1 MKPKSMKEKLRGTMM
16 NILRIKM
23 IDAGNLLKELDDA
36 LDKVVAKKEPES
48 FLRPSTLKIEEYQK
62 SIRQIQAQ
70 FIDAPQFNET
80 SAYPQFL
87 SCGLLQVRGKN
98 GANMEFLLPKVYPFP
113 PKSLYIEHEKDGQFL
128 REMLMR
134 LLSSVP
140 LVQLEV
146 ILIDALSLGG
156 IFNLARRLLNKDNDF
171 IYQQRILTESKEIE
185 EALKHLYEY
194 LKVNLQEKLAGFR
207 DFVHYNENEKDPL
220 PLKALFLSGV
230 DALSQNALYY
240 LEKIMRFGSKNGVLS
255 FVNLESEKNNQSA
268 EDLKRY
274 AEFFKDRTSFEC
286 LKYLSVEVINDQG
299 IKSQHMK
306 DFADK
311 IKAYY
316 KQKKEVKREL
326 KDLQRDKE
334 FWTKSSQH
342 EVVVPVGWDIN
353 HKEVCFEIGE
363 VQNHTLICGRSGS
376 GKSNFLHVLIQN
388 LAFYYDPDEVQLF
401 LLDYKEGVEF
411 NAYTDP
417 NILEHA
423 RLVSVAS
430 SVGFG
435 VSFLSWL
442 CDEIKKRSELFK
454 QFNVKDLSDYRKH
467 EKMPRLI
474 VVIDEFQV
482 LFSDNSTKGKE
493 GVERSLNTLL
503 KKGRSYGVHLVLATQ
518 TMRGGEIDSSIKAQI
533 ANRIAL
539 PMDADDSTK
548 ILDDDVACELVR
560 PEGIFNNNGGHKKY
574 HTKMSIPKAP
584 DDFKSFLTKI
594 HAEFNQRNL
603 APIDRKIY
611 NGETPLKMPNTLKAN
626 EMRLYL
632 GKKVDY
638 EQKDLI
644 VEFENNELHLLV
656 VSQDLNA
663 RIALMKLLFQN
674 IKSANKE
681 LVFYNKE
688 KRLIRSFDVQ
698 KEYGITPIENALN
711 ALDAT
716 TNRPNSALVIDNLNE
731 AKELHDKVGAEKLR
745 SFLEKATDNEQY
757 CVIFAHDYKQIKTNY
772 HLDKLKELLNHHF
785 KQCLAFRC
793 NGENLNAL
801 QSGLPSPS
809 EHNALFIELS
819 KDSRT
824 EFRPFS
830 LQD

>member
-1 MKPKSMKEKLRGTMM
+1 MKPKSMKEKPRDAMM

-23 IDAGNLLKELDDA
+23 IDAGILLKELDDA

-48 FLRPSTLKIEEYQK
+48 FLKPIVSRIEDYQK

-70 FIDAPQFNET
+70 FTDAPKFNEEG
-80 SAYPQFL
+80 AYPQFL
-87 SCGLLQVRGKN
+87 SCGLLEIKGKN

-134 LLSSVP
+134 LLSRAP

-146 ILIDALSLGG
+146 VLVDALSLGG
-156 IFNLARRLLNKDNDF
+156 IFNLARRLLHKDNDF

-194 LKVNLQEKLAGFR
+194 LKANLQEKLAGFR
-207 DFVHYNENEKDPL
+207 DFAHYNENAKDRL

-255 FVNLESEKNNQSA
+255 FVNLESEKNNKSA
-268 EDLKRY
+268 EDLKNY
-274 AEFFKDRTSFEC
+274 AEFFRDNKSFER
-286 LKYLSVEVINDQG
+286 LKYLNVEVINDQG

-316 KQKKEVKREL
+316 EKKKVVKSEL
-326 KDLQRDKE
+326 KALQRDKE
-334 FWTKSSQH
+334 FWTKSSQY
-342 EVVVPVGWDIN
+342 EVSVPVGWDIN
-353 HKEVCFEIGE
+353 HKEVCFEIGNA
-363 VQNHTLICGRSGS
+363 QNHTLICDHSGS

-388 LAFYYDPDEVQLF
+388 LAFYYAPNEVQLF

-411 NAYTDP
+411 NAYVADP
-417 NILEHA
+417 TLEHA

-430 SVGFG
+430 SISYGIT
-435 VSFLSWL
+435 FLKWL
-442 CDEIKKRSELFK
+442 CDEMQKRAELFK
-454 QFNVKDLSDYRKH
+454 QFNVKDLNNYRKH

-482 LFSDNSTKGKE
+482 LFSDNKSTKAVE
-493 GVERSLNTLL
+493 GHLNTLL

-539 PMDADDSTK
+539 PMDADDSAK

-584 DDFKSFLTKI
+584 DDFTAFIKKI
-594 HAEFNQRNL
+594 HEEFNQRNL
-603 APIDRKIY
+603 TPIDRKIY
-611 NGETPLKMPNTLKAN
+611 NGETPLKMPNILKAN
-626 EMRLYL
+626 EMRLHL

-644 VEFENNELHLLV
+644 VEFENNESHLLV

-681 LVFYNKE
+681 LVFCNKE
-688 KRLIRSFDVQ
+688 KRLIRSFDAQ
-698 KEYGITPIENALN
+698 KEYGITPVENILSV
-711 ALDAT
+711 LDTAM
-716 TNRPNSALVIDNLNE
+716 NPNSALVIDNLNE

-745 SFLEKATDNEQY
+745 SFLEKAIDNEQY
-757 CVIFAHDYKQIKTNY
+757 CVIFAHDYRQIKTNY

-793 NGENLNAL
+793 NEENLNAL

-809 EHNALFIELS
+809 EFNTLLIELS
-819 KDSRT
+819 KDSVT

-830 LQD
+830 L

>member
-1 MKPKSMKEKLRGTMM
+1 
-16 NILRIKM
+16 M
-23 IDAGNLLKELDDA
+23 IEINTLLQKLDDA
-36 LDKVVAKKEPES
+36 LDKIVHKKEPES
-48 FLRPSTLKIEEYQK
+48 FLKPIVSPIEEYQK
-62 SIRQIQAQ
+62 SVRQIQVQ
-70 FIDAPQFNET
+70 FTDAPKFNEEG
-80 SAYPQFL
+80 AYPKFL
-87 SCGLLQVRGKN
+87 SCGLLHVRGKN
-98 GANMEFLLPKVYPFP
+98 GANVDFCLPKVYPFP

-146 ILIDALSLGG
+146 ILVDALSLGG

-194 LKVNLQEKLAGFR
+194 LKVNLQEKLASYK
-207 DFVHYNENEKDPL
+207 DFAHYNEEEKDRL

-230 DALSQNALYY
+230 DALSQNTLYY

-255 FVNLESEKNNQSA
+255 FVNLESEKNNKSA
-268 EDLKRY
+268 EDLKKH

-299 IKSQHMK
+299 IKSQHMQ

-316 KQKKEVKREL
+316 KKKKAVKREL
-326 KDLQRDKE
+326 KDLQKDKE
-334 FWTKSSQH
+334 FWTESSQY
-342 EVVVPVGWDIN
+342 EVSVPVGWDIN
-353 HKEVCFEIGE
+353 HKEVCFEIGNA
-363 VQNHTLICGRSGS
+363 QNHTLICGRSGS

-411 NAYTDP
+411 NAYVADTP
-417 NILEHA
+417 LEHA

-430 SVGFG
+430 SVSYGIT
-435 VSFLSWL
+435 FLKWL
-442 CDEIKKRSELFK
+442 CDEMQKRAELFK
-454 QFNVKDLSDYRKH
+454 RFNVKDLSDYRKH
-467 EKMPRLI
+467 EKMARLI
-474 VVIDEFQV
+474 VVVDEFQV
-482 LFSDNSTKGKE
+482 LFSGNSTKEKE
-493 GVERSLNTLL
+493 SVDQSLSTLL
-503 KKGRSYGVHLVLATQ
+503 KKGRSYGVHLILATQ
-518 TMRGGEIDSSIKAQI
+518 TMRGSGITSLMSQI

-560 PEGIFNNNGGHKKY
+560 PEGIFNNNGGHQKY

-584 DDFKSFLTKI
+584 DDFTAFIKKI

-603 APIDRKIY
+603 APIEHKIY
-611 NGETPLKMPNTLKAN
+611 NGETALEMPSILKAN
-626 EMRLYL
+626 EMRLHL
-632 GKKVDY
+632 GKGADY

-644 VEFENNELHLLV
+644 VGFESNESHLLV
-656 VSQDLNA
+656 VSQDLSA
-663 RIALMKLLFQN
+663 RIALMKLFAQN
-674 IKSANKE
+674 FKTANKE
-681 LVFYNKE
+681 LLFYNAE
-688 KRLIRSFDVQ
+688 KRLVRELD
-698 KEYGITPIENALN
+698 KLKKHHITPMQSPLGSV
-711 ALDAT
+711 LDTAMS
-716 TNRPNSALVIDNLNE
+716 PNSVLVIDNLNE
-731 AKELHDKVGAEKLR
+731 AKELHDKIGVEKLK

-757 CVIFAHDYKQIKTNY
+757 CIIFVHDYKQIKTNY
-772 HLDKLKELLNHHF
+772 HFDKLRELLSNHF

-801 QSGLPSPS
+801 QSGLSSPS
-809 EHNALFIELS
+809 KLNALLIELS
-819 KDSRT
+819 KDSVT

-830 LQD
+830 L

>member
-1 MKPKSMKEKLRGTMM
+1 
-16 NILRIKM
+16 M
-23 IDAGNLLKELDDA
+23 IDVNGLLKELDDA
-36 LDKVVAKKEPES
+36 LDKVIAKKEPES
-48 FLRPSTLKIEEYQK
+48 FLKPIISQIEEYQK
-62 SIRQIQAQ
+62 SVRQIQAQ
-70 FIDAPQFNET
+70 FTDAPKFNEEG
-80 SAYPQFL
+80 AYPKFL
-87 SCGLLQVRGKN
+87 SCGLLQVRVKN

-128 REMLMR
+128 REMFMR
-134 LLSSVP
+134 LLSSTP

-146 ILIDALSLGG
+146 ILVDALSLGG

-194 LKVNLQEKLAGFR
+194 LKVNLQEKLAGYK
-207 DFVHYNENEKDPL
+207 DFAHYNEEEKDRL

-230 DALSQNALYY
+230 DVLSQNMLYY

-268 EDLKRY
+268 EDLKKH
-274 AEFFKDRTSFEC
+274 AEFFRDITSFERF
-286 LKYLSVEVINDQG
+286 KYLNVEIINDQG
-299 IKSQHMK
+299 IKSQHMQ

-316 KQKKEVKREL
+316 EKKKAVKREL
-326 KDLQRDKE
+326 KDLQKDEK
-334 FWTKSSQH
+334 FWTESSQFK
-342 EVVVPVGWDIN
+342 VSVPVGWDIN
-353 HKEVCFEIGE
+353 HKEVCFEIGNA
-363 VQNHTLICGRSGS
+363 QNHTLICDHSGS

-388 LAFYYDPDEVQLF
+388 LAFYYNPDEVQLF

-411 NAYTDP
+411 NAYTNP
-417 NILEHA
+417 SPLEHA

-430 SVGFG
+430 SVSYGIT
-435 VSFLSWL
+435 FLKWL
-442 CDEIKKRSELFK
+442 CDEMQKRAELFK
-454 QFNVKDLSDYRKH
+454 QFKVKDLSDYRKH

-493 GVERSLNTLL
+493 SVERSLNTLL
-503 KKGRSYGVHLVLATQ
+503 KKGRSYGVHLILATQ
-518 TMRGGEIDSSIKAQI
+518 TMHGTDINPSFKAQI

-548 ILDDDVACELVR
+548 ILDNDVACEIQK
-560 PEGIFNNNGGHKKY
+560 PEAIFNNNGGHQKY
-574 HTKMSIPKAP
+574 HTKMSIPKAS
-584 DDFKSFLTKI
+584 DDFKPFIKKI
-594 HAEFNQRNL
+594 HGEFNQRNL

-611 NGETPLKMPNTLKAN
+611 NGETPLEMPNTLKAN
-626 EMRLYL
+626 EMRLHL
-632 GKKVDY
+632 GKEVDY

-644 VEFENNELHLLV
+644 VEFESNESHLLV

-681 LVFYNKE
+681 LVFCNKE

-698 KEYGITPIENALN
+698 KEYGITPVENILSV
-711 ALDAT
+711 LDTAM
-716 TNRPNSALVIDNLNE
+716 NPNSALVIDNLNE
-731 AKELHDKVGAEKLR
+731 AKELHDKVGAEKLK

-757 CVIFAHDYKQIKTNY
+757 CIIFAHDLKRIKTNY
-772 HLDKLKELLNHHF
+772 DSKLKELLNNHF
-785 KQCLAFRC
+785 KQCLAFVC
-793 NGENLNAL
+793 NEENLNAIK
-801 QSGLPSPS
+801 SGLPSLTNKL
-809 EHNALFIELS
+809 NALFVELS
-819 KDSRT
+819 KDSHAK
-824 EFRPFS
+824 FRPFS
-830 LQD
+830 L

>member
-1 MKPKSMKEKLRGTMM
+1 
-16 NILRIKM
+16 M

-48 FLRPSTLKIEEYQK
+48 FLKPIVSPIEDYQK

-70 FIDAPQFNET
+70 FTDAPQFNET
-80 SAYPQFL
+80 TTYPQFL
-87 SCGLLQVRGKN
+87 SCGLLEIKGKN

-134 LLSSVP
+134 LLSSAP

-156 IFNLARRLLNKDNDF
+156 IFNLARRLLDKDNDF

-207 DFVHYNENEKDPL
+207 DFAHYNEKEKDRL

-230 DALSQNALYY
+230 DALSKDALYY

-255 FVNLESEKNNQSA
+255 FVNLESEKNNKSA
-268 EDLKRY
+268 EDLKKH
-274 AEFFKDRTSFEC
+274 AEFFRDTTSFER
-286 LKYLSVEVINDQG
+286 LKYLNVEVINDQG

-316 KQKKEVKREL
+316 EKKKAVKREL
-326 KDLQRDKE
+326 KDLQKDEK

-342 EVVVPVGWDIN
+342 EVSVPVGWDIN
-353 HKEVCFEIGE
+353 HKEVCFEIGNA
-363 VQNHTLICGRSGS
+363 QNHTLICDHSGS

-411 NAYTDP
+411 NAYTNP
-417 NILEHA
+417 ILEHA

-435 VSFLSWL
+435 MSFLSWL
-442 CDEIKKRSELFK
+442 CKEMQERANLFK

-482 LFSDNSTKGKE
+482 LFSDNSTQVKGS
-493 GVERSLNTLL
+493 VERSLNTLL

-518 TMRGGEIDSSIKAQI
+518 TMRNIGISDSIKAQI

-548 ILDDDVACELVR
+548 ILDDDAACELVR
-560 PEGIFNNNGGHKKY
+560 PEGIFNNNGGHQKY
-574 HTKMSIPKAP
+574 HTKMSTPKAP

-611 NGETPLKMPNTLKAN
+611 DGETPLKMPNILKAN
-626 EMRLYL
+626 EMRLHL
-632 GKKVDY
+632 GKEADY

-644 VEFENNELHLLV
+644 VEFESNESHLLV
-656 VSQDLNA
+656 VSQDLST
-663 RIALMKLLFQN
+663 RIALMKLFAQN
-674 IKSANKE
+674 FKTANKE
-681 LVFYNKE
+681 LFFYNAE
-688 KRLIRSFDVQ
+688 KRLVRELDEL
-698 KEYGITPIENALN
+698 KKTPHRAH
-711 ALDAT
+711 A
-716 TNRPNSALVIDNLNE
+716 RPSRE
-731 AKELHDKVGAEKLR
+731 R
-745 SFLEKATDNEQY
+745 
-757 CVIFAHDYKQIKTNY
+757 
-772 HLDKLKELLNHHF
+772 
-785 KQCLAFRC
+785 FRHRY
-793 NGENLNAL
+793 E
-801 QSGLPSPS
+801 S
-809 EHNALFIELS
+809 
-819 KDSRT
+819 
-824 EFRPFS
+824 
-830 LQD
+830 

>member
-1 MKPKSMKEKLRGTMM
+1 MKEKPRGAMM

-23 IDAGNLLKELDDA
+23 IDVNGLLKELDDA

-48 FLRPSTLKIEEYQK
+48 FLKPIISPIENYQK
-62 SIRQIQAQ
+62 SVRQIQAQ
-70 FIDAPQFNET
+70 FTDAPKFNEEG
-80 SAYPQFL
+80 AYPQFL
-87 SCGLLQVRGKN
+87 SCGLLEIKGKN
-98 GANMEFLLPKVYPFP
+98 GANVDFCLPKVYPFP

-128 REMLMR
+128 REMIMR
-134 LLSSVP
+134 LLSSTP

-146 ILIDALSLGG
+146 ILVDALSLGG

-194 LKVNLQEKLAGFR
+194 LKVNLQEKLAGYK
-207 DFVHYNENEKDPL
+207 DFAHYNEKEKDRL
-220 PLKALFLSGV
+220 PLKVLFLSGI

-274 AEFFKDRTSFEC
+274 AECFKDRTSFER
-286 LKYLSVEVINDQG
+286 LKYLSVEVINDHG
-299 IKSQHMK
+299 IQSKHMQ

-326 KDLQRDKE
+326 KDLQKDKE

-342 EVVVPVGWDIN
+342 EVSVPVGWDIN
-353 HKEVCFEIGE
+353 HKEVCFEIGGA
-363 VQNHTLICGRSGS
+363 QNHTLICDHSGS

-388 LAFYYDPDEVQLF
+388 LAFYYAPNEVQLF

-411 NAYTDP
+411 NAYTEP

-430 SVGFG
+430 SVGYG
-435 VSFLSWL
+435 MSFLSWL
-442 CDEIKKRSELFK
+442 CKEMQKRAELFK

-482 LFSDNSTKGKE
+482 LFSDKSTQVKGS
-493 GVERSLNTLL
+493 VDQSLNTLL
-503 KKGRSYGVHLVLATQ
+503 KKGRSYGVHLILATQ
-518 TMRGGEIDSSIKAQI
+518 TMRNIGISDSIKAQI

-539 PMDADDSTK
+539 PMDADDSAK

-560 PEGIFNNNGGHKKY
+560 PEGIFNNNGGNRKY

-584 DDFKSFLTKI
+584 DDFKPFIKKI
-594 HAEFNQRNL
+594 HRDFNQRNL
-603 APIDRKIY
+603 TPIEHKIY

-626 EMRLYL
+626 EMRLHL

-644 VEFENNELHLLV
+644 VEFENNESHLLV
-656 VSQDLNA
+656 VSQDLSA
-663 RIALMKLLFQN
+663 RIALMKLFAQN
-674 IKSANKE
+674 FKTANKE
-681 LVFYNKE
+681 LLFYNAE
-688 KRLIRSFDVQ
+688 KRLVRELDGL
-698 KEYGITPIENALN
+698 KKHHITPMQGPLGSV
-711 ALDAT
+711 LDTAM
-716 TNRPNSALVIDNLNE
+716 NPNSVLIIDNLNE
-731 AKELHDKVGAEKLR
+731 AKELHDKIGVEKLK

-757 CVIFAHDYKQIKTNY
+757 CIIFAHDYKQIKNNY
-772 HLDKLKELLNHHF
+772 HLDKLRELLNNHF

-801 QSGLPSPS
+801 KSDLPPPS
-809 EHNALFIELS
+809 KPNALFIELS
-819 KDSRT
+819 KDSHT

>member
-1 MKPKSMKEKLRGTMM
+1 MM

-23 IDAGNLLKELDDA
+23 IDSGNLLKELDDA
-36 LDKVVAKKEPES
+36 LDKVITQKEPES

-62 SIRQIQAQ
+62 SIRKIQAQ
-70 FIDAPQFNET
+70 FTDAPQFNET
-80 SAYPQFL
+80 TTYPKFL
-87 SCGLLQVRGKN
+87 SCGLLYVRGKN

-128 REMLMR
+128 REMLMH

-156 IFNLARRLLNKDNDF
+156 IFNLARRLLDKDNDF

-194 LKVNLQEKLAGFR
+194 LKVNLQEKLAGYR
-207 DFVHYNENEKDPL
+207 DFAHYNEDATDPL

-268 EDLKRY
+268 EDLKKH
-274 AEFFKDRTSFEC
+274 AEFFKDRTSFER
-286 LKYLSVEVINDQG
+286 LKYLNVEVINDHG
-299 IKSQHMK
+299 IQSQHMQ

-316 KQKKEVKREL
+316 EKKKAVKREL
-326 KDLQRDKE
+326 KDLQKDQK
-334 FWTKSSQH
+334 FWTESSQFK
-342 EVVVPVGWDIN
+342 VSVPVGWDIN

-363 VQNHTLICGRSGS
+363 AQNHTLICDHSGS

-388 LAFYYDPDEVQLF
+388 LAFYCAPNEVQLF

-411 NAYTDP
+411 NAYVADTP
-417 NILEHA
+417 LEHA

-430 SVGFG
+430 SISYGIT
-435 VSFLSWL
+435 FLKWL
-442 CDEIKKRSELFK
+442 CDEMQKRAELFK

-467 EKMPRLI
+467 EKMARLI
-474 VVIDEFQV
+474 VVVDEFQV
-482 LFSDNSTKGKE
+482 LFSDNKSTKAVE
-493 GVERSLNTLL
+493 GHLNTLL

-518 TMRGGEIDSSIKAQI
+518 TMRGTDINPSFKAQI

-539 PMDADDSTK
+539 SMDAEDSTK
-548 ILDDDVACELVR
+548 ILDDDAACEIQK
-560 PEGIFNNNGGHKKY
+560 PEAIFNNNGGHQKY

-611 NGETPLKMPNTLKAN
+611 NGETPLKMPHTLKAN
-626 EMRLYL
+626 EMRLHL

-644 VEFENNELHLLV
+644 VEFESNESHLLV

-681 LVFYNKE
+681 LVFCNKE
-688 KRLIRSFDVQ
+688 KRLIRSFDAQ
-698 KEYGITPIENALN
+698 KEYGITPVENILSV
-711 ALDAT
+711 LDTAMNPSST
-716 TNRPNSALVIDNLNE
+716 LVIDNLNE
-731 AKELHDKVGAEKLR
+731 AKELHDKVGAEKLK
-745 SFLEKATDNEQY
+745 SFLEKAIDNEQY
-757 CVIFAHDYKQIKTNY
+757 CIIFAHDYRQIKSNY
-772 HLDKLKELLNHHF
+772 HFDKLKDLLNNHF

-793 NGENLNAL
+793 NEENLNAL

-819 KDSRT
+819 KDSHT
-824 EFRPFS
+824 EFRSFS
-830 LQD
+830 LQG

>member
-1 MKPKSMKEKLRGTMM
+1 MM

-36 LDKVVAKKEPES
+36 LDRVIAKKEPES
-48 FLRPSTLKIEEYQK
+48 FLKPIVSQIEDYQK
-62 SIRQIQAQ
+62 SIRQVQAQ
-70 FIDAPQFNET
+70 FTDAPQFNEEG
-80 SAYPQFL
+80 AYPKFL
-87 SCGLLQVRGKN
+87 SCGLLHVRGKN

-134 LLSSVP
+134 LLSSTP

-146 ILIDALSLGG
+146 ILVDALSLEG
-156 IFNLARRLLNKDNDF
+156 IFNLARRLLDKDNDF

-194 LKVNLQEKLAGFR
+194 LKVNLQEKLAGYK
-207 DFVHYNENEKDPL
+207 DFAHYNEYATDPL

-255 FVNLESEKNNQSA
+255 FVNLESEKNNKSA
-268 EDLKRY
+268 EDLKKH
-274 AEFFKDRTSFEC
+274 AEFFKDTTSFER
-286 LKYLSVEVINDQG
+286 LKYLNVEVINDQG

-316 KQKKEVKREL
+316 EKKKVVKREL
-326 KDLQRDKE
+326 KDLQKDEK
-334 FWTKSSQH
+334 FWTESSQY
-342 EVVVPVGWDIN
+342 EVSVPVGWDIN
-353 HKEVCFEIGE
+353 HTEVCFKIGKE
-363 VQNHTLICGRSGS
+363 QNHTLICDHSGS

-388 LAFYYDPDEVQLF
+388 LAFYYAPDEVQLF

-411 NAYTDP
+411 NAYTNP
-417 NILEHA
+417 SPLEHA

-430 SVGFG
+430 SVSYGIT
-435 VSFLSWL
+435 FLKWL
-442 CDEIKKRSELFK
+442 CDGIQKRADRFK

-474 VVIDEFQV
+474 VVVDEFQV

-493 GVERSLNTLL
+493 SVERSLNTLL

-539 PMDADDSTK
+539 PMDADDSAK

-560 PEGIFNNNGGHKKY
+560 PEGIFNNNGGNRKY

-611 NGETPLKMPNTLKAN
+611 NGETPLKIPNTLKAD
-626 EMRLYL
+626 EMRLHL

-644 VEFENNELHLLV
+644 VEFESNESHLLV

-681 LVFYNKE
+681 LVFCNKE
-688 KRLIRSFDVQ
+688 KRLIRFFDAQ
-698 KEYGITPIENALN
+698 KEYGITPVENILSV
-711 ALDAT
+711 LDTAM
-716 TNRPNSALVIDNLNE
+716 NPNSALVIDNLNE
-731 AKELHDKVGAEKLR
+731 AKELHDKVGAEKLK
-745 SFLEKATDNEQY
+745 SFLEKAIDNEQY
-757 CVIFAHDYKQIKTNY
+757 CVIFAHDFRQIKSNY
-772 HLDKLKELLNHHF
+772 HFDKLKELLNNHF

-793 NGENLNAL
+793 NEENLNAIK
-801 QSGLPSPS
+801 SDLPSLKN
-809 EHNALFIELS
+809 ELNVLFVELS
-819 KDSRT
+819 KDSVT

-830 LQD
+830 L

>member
-1 MKPKSMKEKLRGTMM
+1 
-16 NILRIKM
+16 M
-23 IDAGNLLKELDDA
+23 IDASNLLKELDDA

-48 FLRPSTLKIEEYQK
+48 FLRPSTLKIDEYQK

-80 SAYPQFL
+80 TTYPKFL
-87 SCGLLQVRGKN
+87 SCGLLQVKGKN

-134 LLSSVP
+134 LLSSAP

-207 DFVHYNENEKDPL
+207 DFAHYNETATDPL

-230 DALSQNALYY
+230 DALSKDALYY

-255 FVNLESEKNNQSA
+255 FVNLESKKNNKSA

-274 AEFFKDRTSFEC
+274 AEFFKDRTSFER
-286 LKYLSVEVINDQG
+286 LKYLNVEVINDQG

-326 KDLQRDKE
+326 KDLQKDEK
-334 FWTKSSQH
+334 FWTESSQY
-342 EVVVPVGWDIN
+342 EVSVPVGWDIN
-353 HKEVCFEIGE
+353 HKEVCFEIGKE
-363 VQNHTLICGRSGS
+363 QNHTLICDHSGS

-388 LAFYYDPDEVQLF
+388 LAFYYAPDEVQLF

-417 NILEHA
+417 ILEHA

-430 SVGFG
+430 SVPYGIT
-435 VSFLSWL
+435 FLKWL
-442 CDEIKKRSELFK
+442 CGEMEKRADRFK
-454 QFNVKDLSDYRKH
+454 QFKVKDLSNYRKH

-474 VVIDEFQV
+474 VVVDEFQV
-482 LFSDNSTKGKE
+482 LFNDNKSTKAVE
-493 GVERSLNTLL
+493 GHLNTLL

-518 TMRGGEIDSSIKAQI
+518 TMRGSDIDSSFKAQI

-539 PMDADDSTK
+539 PMDAEDSSK
-548 ILDDDVACELVR
+548 ILDDDAACEIQK
-560 PEGIFNNNGGHKKY
+560 PEGIFNNNGGNRKY

-594 HAEFNQRNL
+594 HSEFNQRNL
-603 APIDRKIY
+603 TPIDRKIY
-611 NGETPLKMPNTLKAN
+611 NGETALKMPNILKAN
-626 EMRLYL
+626 EMRLHL

-644 VEFENNELHLLV
+644 VEFESNESHLLV

-663 RIALMKLLFQN
+663 RIALMKLLLQN

-681 LVFYNKE
+681 LVFCNKE
-688 KRLIRSFDVQ
+688 KRLIRFFDAQ
-698 KEYGITPIENALN
+698 KEYGITPVENILSV
-711 ALDAT
+711 LDTAM
-716 TNRPNSALVIDNLNE
+716 NPNSVLVIDNLNE
-731 AKELHDKVGAEKLR
+731 AKELHDKVGVEKLK
-745 SFLEKATDNEQY
+745 SFLEKAIDNEQY
-757 CVIFAHDYKQIKTNY
+757 CVIFAHDYRQINNNY
-772 HLDKLKELLNHHF
+772 HLEELRKLLDNHF
-785 KQCLAFRC
+785 KQRLAFRC
-793 NGENLNAL
+793 NGENLNAIKSDL
-801 QSGLPSPS
+801 SSPS
-809 EHNALFIELS
+809 RLNALFVELS
-819 KDSRT
+819 KDSYT

>member
-1 MKPKSMKEKLRGTMM
+1 
-16 NILRIKM
+16 M
-23 IDAGNLLKELDDA
+23 IDVGNLLKELDDA
-36 LDKVVAKKEPES
+36 LDKVITQKEPES

-62 SIRQIQAQ
+62 SIRKIQAQ
-70 FIDAPQFNET
+70 FTDAPKFNET
-80 SAYPQFL
+80 TTYPKFL

-134 LLSSVP
+134 LLSSTP

-156 IFNLARRLLNKDNDF
+156 IFGLARKLLKKDDKDDKNNDF

-207 DFVHYNENEKDPL
+207 DFAHYNEYATDPL

-268 EDLKRY
+268 EDLKKH
-274 AEFFKDRTSFEC
+274 AEFFRDITSFER
-286 LKYLSVEVINDQG
+286 LKYLNVEVINDHG
-299 IKSQHMK
+299 IQSKHMQ

-316 KQKKEVKREL
+316 EKKKAVKREL
-326 KDLQRDKE
+326 KELQKDEK
-334 FWTKSSQH
+334 FWTESSQY
-342 EVVVPVGWDIN
+342 EVSVPVGWDIN
-353 HKEVCFEIGE
+353 HKEVCFEIGNA
-363 VQNHTLICGRSGS
+363 QNHTLICDHSGS

-388 LAFYYDPDEVQLF
+388 LAFYYNPDEVQLF

-417 NILEHA
+417 ILEHA

-430 SVGFG
+430 SVGYG
-435 VSFLSWL
+435 MSFLSWL

-454 QFNVKDLSDYRKH
+454 QFKVKDLSDYRKH

-493 GVERSLNTLL
+493 SVERSLNTLL
-503 KKGRSYGVHLVLATQ
+503 KKGRSYGVYLVLATQ
-518 TMRGGEIDSSIKAQI
+518 TMCGGEIDSSFKAQI

-539 PMDADDSTK
+539 PMDADDSAK
-548 ILDDDVACELVR
+548 ILDDDAACELVR
-560 PEGIFNNNGGHKKY
+560 PEGIFNNNGGHQKY

-611 NGETPLKMPNTLKAN
+611 NGEKPLEMPNTLKAN
-626 EMRLYL
+626 EMRLHL
-632 GKKVDY
+632 GKEVDY

-644 VEFENNELHLLV
+644 VEFESNESHLLV
-656 VSQDLNA
+656 VSQDLST
-663 RIALMKLLFQN
+663 RIALMKLFAQN
-674 IKSANKE
+674 FKTANKE
-681 LVFYNKE
+681 LLFYNAE
-688 KRLIRSFDVQ
+688 KRLVR
-698 KEYGITPIENALN
+698 E
-711 ALDAT
+711 LDELKKHHIVPMQGPLGSVLDTAM
-716 TNRPNSALVIDNLNE
+716 NPNSVLIIDNLNE
-731 AKELHDKVGAEKLR
+731 AKELHDKVGAEKLK

-757 CVIFAHDYKQIKTNY
+757 CVIFAHDYRQIKTNY

-793 NGENLNAL
+793 NEENLNAIKNN
-801 QSGLPSPS
+801 LPPPS
-809 EHNALFIELS
+809 ALNNLNALLIELS

-830 LQD
+830 LQG

>member
-1 MKPKSMKEKLRGTMM
+1 
-16 NILRIKM
+16 M

-36 LDKVVAKKEPES
+36 LDKVVAQKEPES

-62 SIRQIQAQ
+62 SVRQIQAQ
-70 FIDAPQFNET
+70 FINAPQFNGEG
-80 SAYPQFL
+80 AYPQFL
-87 SCGLLQVRGKN
+87 SCGLLEIKGKN
-98 GANMEFLLPKVYPFP
+98 GANMDFCLPKVYPFP
-113 PKSLYIEHEKDGQFL
+113 SKSLYIEHEKDGQFL

-146 ILIDALSLGG
+146 ILVDALSLGG
-156 IFNLARRLLNKDNDF
+156 IFNLARRLLDKNNDF
-171 IYQQRILTESKEIE
+171 IYQQRILTESKETE

-207 DFVHYNENEKDPL
+207 DFAHYNEKEKDRL

-268 EDLKRY
+268 EDPKKH
-274 AEFFKDRTSFEC
+274 AEFFRDTTSFEC
-286 LKYLSVEVINDQG
+286 LKYLSVEIINDQG
-299 IKSQHMK
+299 IKSQHMQ

-316 KQKKEVKREL
+316 KQKKEVKSEL
-326 KDLQRDKE
+326 KALQKDEK
-334 FWTKSSQH
+334 FWTKSSQY
-342 EVVVPVGWDIN
+342 EVSVPVGWDIN
-353 HKEVCFEIGE
+353 HKEVCFEIGNA
-363 VQNHTLICGRSGS
+363 QNHTLICDHSGS

-388 LAFYYDPDEVQLF
+388 LAFYYVPDEVQLF

-442 CDEIKKRSELFK
+442 CKEMQKRAELFK

-467 EKMPRLI
+467 EKMARLI
-474 VVIDEFQV
+474 VVVDEFQV
-482 LFSDNSTKGKE
+482 LFSGNSTKEKE
-493 GVERSLNTLL
+493 SVDQSLSTLL

-548 ILDDDVACELVR
+548 ILGDDAACELVR
-560 PEGIFNNNGGHKKY
+560 PEGIFNNNGGNRKY

-626 EMRLYL
+626 EMRLHL

-644 VEFENNELHLLV
+644 VEFESNESHLLV

-663 RIALMKLLFQN
+663 RIALMKLFAQN
-674 IKSANKE
+674 FKTANKE
-681 LVFYNKE
+681 LLFYNAE
-688 KRLIRSFDVQ
+688 KRLVRELDEL
-698 KEYGITPIENALN
+698 KKHHITPMQGPLGSV
-711 ALDAT
+711 LDTAM
-716 TNRPNSALVIDNLNE
+716 NHNSVLMVDNLNE
-731 AKELHDKVGAEKLR
+731 AKEWHDKVGAEKLR

-757 CVIFAHDYKQIKTNY
+757 CIIFAHDYKQIKNNY
-772 HLDKLKELLNHHF
+772 HLDKLRELLNNHF
-785 KQCLAFRC
+785 KQCLAFKC

-801 QSGLPSPS
+801 KSNLSSPS
-809 EHNALFIELS
+809 NFNALLIELS
-819 KDSRT
+819 KDSVT

-830 LQD
+830 L

>member
-1 MKPKSMKEKLRGTMM
+1 
-16 NILRIKM
+16 M

-48 FLRPSTLKIEEYQK
+48 FLKPIVSPIEDYQK

-70 FIDAPQFNET
+70 FTDAPKFNEEG
-80 SAYPQFL
+80 AYPKFL
-87 SCGLLQVRGKN
+87 SCGLLHVKGKN
-98 GANMEFLLPKVYPFP
+98 GTNMEFLLPKVYPFP

-134 LLSSVP
+134 LLSSAP

-156 IFNLARRLLNKDNDF
+156 IFNLARRLLDKDNDF

-207 DFVHYNENEKDPL
+207 DFAHYNENEKDPL

-230 DALSQNALYY
+230 DALSKDALYY

-286 LKYLSVEVINDQG
+286 LKYLSIEVINDQG

-306 DFADK
+306 DFADR

-316 KQKKEVKREL
+316 RQKKEVKREL

-334 FWTKSSQH
+334 FWTKSSQFK
-342 EVVVPVGWDIN
+342 VSVPVGWDIN
-353 HKEVCFEIGE
+353 HKEVCFEIGNE
-363 VQNHTLICGRSGS
+363 QNHTLICDHSGS

-417 NILEHA
+417 ILEHA

-435 VSFLSWL
+435 MSFLSWL
-442 CDEIKKRSELFK
+442 CKEIQKRADRFK
-454 QFNVKDLSDYRKH
+454 QFKVKDLSDYRKH

-482 LFSDNSTKGKE
+482 LFSDKSTQGKGS
-493 GVERSLNTLL
+493 VERSLNTLL
-503 KKGRSYGVHLVLATQ
+503 KKGRSYGVHLILATQ
-518 TMRGGEIDSSIKAQI
+518 TMHGGEIDSSIKAQI

-539 PMDADDSTK
+539 PMDADDSAK

-560 PEGIFNNNGGHKKY
+560 PEGIFNNNGGHQKY

-626 EMRLYL
+626 EMRLHL

-644 VEFENNELHLLV
+644 VEFENNESHLLV
-656 VSQDLNA
+656 VSQYLNA

-681 LVFYNKE
+681 LIFCNKE
-688 KRLIRSFDVQ
+688 KRLIRSFDAQ
-698 KEYGITPIENALN
+698 KEYGITPVENILSV
-711 ALDAT
+711 LDTAM
-716 TNRPNSALVIDNLNE
+716 NPNSALVIDNLNE
-731 AKELHDKVGAEKLR
+731 AKELHDKVGAEKLK
-745 SFLEKATDNEQY
+745 SFLEKAIDNEQY
-757 CVIFAHDYKQIKTNY
+757 CVIFAHDYRQIKTNY
-772 HLDKLKELLNHHF
+772 HLDKLKEWLNHHF

-801 QSGLPSPS
+801 QSDLPSPS
-809 EHNALFIELS
+809 KPNALFVELS
-819 KDSRT
+819 KDSYT

-830 LQD
+830 L

>member
-1 MKPKSMKEKLRGTMM
+1 MM

-23 IDAGNLLKELDDA
+23 IDAGNLSKELDDA

-48 FLRPSTLKIEEYQK
+48 FLKPSTLKIEEYQK
-62 SIRQIQAQ
+62 SVRQIQAQ
-70 FIDAPQFNET
+70 FTDAPKFNEEG
-80 SAYPQFL
+80 AYPKFL
-87 SCGLLQVRGKN
+87 SCGLLEIKGKN

-113 PKSLYIEHEKDGQFL
+113 PKSLYIEHEKDEQFL

-134 LLSSVP
+134 LLSSAP

-146 ILIDALSLGG
+146 VLVDALSLGG
-156 IFNLARRLLNKDNDF
+156 IFNLARRLLDKNNDF

-194 LKVNLQEKLAGFR
+194 LKVNLQEKLAGYK
-207 DFVHYNENEKDPL
+207 DFADYNNDEKNQDPL

-230 DALSQNALYY
+230 DALSKDALYY

-255 FVNLESEKNNQSA
+255 FVNLESEKNNKSA
-268 EDLKRY
+268 EDLKKH
-274 AEFFKDRTSFEC
+274 AEFFKDRTSFER
-286 LKYLSVEVINDQG
+286 LKYLNVEVINDHG
-299 IKSQHMK
+299 IKSQHMQ

-316 KQKKEVKREL
+316 EKKKAVKREL
-326 KDLQRDKE
+326 KDLQKDEK
-334 FWTKSSQH
+334 FWTKSSQFK
-342 EVVVPVGWDIN
+342 VSVPVGWDIN
-353 HKEVCFEIGE
+353 HKEVCFEIGNE
-363 VQNHTLICGRSGS
+363 QNHTLICDHSGS

-388 LAFYYDPDEVQLF
+388 LAFYYAPNEVQLF

-411 NAYTDP
+411 NAYVADTP
-417 NILEHA
+417 LEHA

-430 SVGFG
+430 SISYGIT
-435 VSFLSWL
+435 FLKWL
-442 CDEIKKRSELFK
+442 CDEIQKRADRFK

-467 EKMPRLI
+467 DEMPRLI

-482 LFSDNSTKGKE
+482 LFSDNKSTKAVE
-493 GVERSLNTLL
+493 GHLNTLL

-518 TMRGGEIDSSIKAQI
+518 TMHGTDINPSFKAQI

-539 PMDADDSTK
+539 PMDAEDSSSVLGDDA
-548 ILDDDVACELVR
+548 ACEIQK
-560 PEGIFNNNGGHKKY
+560 PEGIFNNNGGHQKY

-603 APIDRKIY
+603 APIEHKIY

-626 EMRLYL
+626 EMRLHL
-632 GKKVDY
+632 GKEADY

-644 VEFENNELHLLV
+644 VEFESNESHLLV

-681 LVFYNKE
+681 LVFCNKE
-688 KRLIRSFDVQ
+688 KRLIRFFDVQ
-698 KEYGITPIENALN
+698 KEYGITPVENILSV
-711 ALDAT
+711 LDTAM
-716 TNRPNSALVIDNLNE
+716 NPNSALVIDNLNE
-731 AKELHDKVGAEKLR
+731 AKELHDKVGAEKLK

-757 CVIFAHDYKQIKTNY
+757 CVIFAHDFRQIKTNY
-772 HLDKLKELLNHHF
+772 HFDKLKELLSNHF

-801 QSGLPSPS
+801 QSGLSSPS
-809 EHNALFIELS
+809 KLNALFIELS
-819 KDSRT
+819 KDSHT

-830 LQD
+830 LQG

>member
-1 MKPKSMKEKLRGTMM
+1 
-16 NILRIKM
+16 M
-23 IDAGNLLKELDDA
+23 IDVNGLLKELDDA
-36 LDKVVAKKEPES
+36 LDKVVPKKEPES
-48 FLRPSTLKIEEYQK
+48 FLKPIVSPIEEYQK
-62 SIRQIQAQ
+62 SIRQIQVQ
-70 FIDAPQFNET
+70 FINAPQFNET
-80 SAYPQFL
+80 STYPKFL
-87 SCGLLQVRGKN
+87 SCGLLHVRGKN

-128 REMLMR
+128 REMLMH
-134 LLSSVP
+134 LLSSAP

-146 ILIDALSLGG
+146 ILVDALSLGG
-156 IFNLARRLLNKDNDF
+156 IFNLARRLLDKDNDF

-207 DFVHYNENEKDPL
+207 DFAHYNENATDPL

-230 DALSQNALYY
+230 DALSQNVLYY

-268 EDLKRY
+268 EDLKND
-274 AEFFKDRTSFEC
+274 AEFFKDRTSFER
-286 LKYLSVEVINDQG
+286 LKYLNVEVINDHG
-299 IKSQHMK
+299 IQSQHMQ

-311 IKAYY
+311 IKAYCE
-316 KQKKEVKREL
+316 KKKVVKSEL
-326 KDLQRDKE
+326 KALQKDEK
-334 FWTKSSQH
+334 FWTESSQY

-353 HKEVCFEIGE
+353 HKEVHFEIGNA
-363 VQNHTLICGRSGS
+363 QNHTLICDHSGS

-388 LAFYYDPDEVQLF
+388 LAFYYAPNEVQLF
-401 LLDYKEGVEF
+401 LLDYKERVEF

-417 NILEHA
+417 VLEHA

-430 SVGFG
+430 SVGYG
-435 VSFLSWL
+435 MSFLSWL
-442 CDEIKKRSELFK
+442 CKEMQERAERFK
-454 QFNVKDLSDYRKH
+454 QFKVKDLSDYRKH

-474 VVIDEFQV
+474 VVVDEFQV
-482 LFSDNSTKGKE
+482 LFSDNSTKGK
-493 GVERSLNTLL
+493 GSVERSLNTLL

-518 TMRGGEIDSSIKAQI
+518 TMRGTDINRSIMAQI

-539 PMDADDSTK
+539 PMDAEDSNSILNNDDA
-548 ILDDDVACELVR
+548 ACELVR
-560 PEGIFNNNGGHKKY
+560 SEGIFNNNGGHQKY

-603 APIDRKIY
+603 VPIDRKIY
-611 NGETPLKMPNTLKAN
+611 NGETALKIPNTLKAN
-626 EMRLYL
+626 EMRLHL
-632 GKKVDY
+632 GKEVDY

-644 VEFENNELHLLV
+644 VEFESNESHLLV
-656 VSQDLNA
+656 VGQDLNA

-681 LVFYNKE
+681 LVFCNKE

-731 AKELHDKVGAEKLR
+731 AKEWHDKVGAEKLK

-757 CVIFAHDYKQIKTNY
+757 CIIFVHDFKQIQANY
-772 HLDKLKELLNHHF
+772 DSVKLKDLLNNHF

-809 EHNALFIELS
+809 ELNALFVELS
-819 KDSRT
+819 KDSVT
-824 EFRPFS
+824 EFRPFN

>member
-1 MKPKSMKEKLRGTMM
+1 
-16 NILRIKM
+16 M

-48 FLRPSTLKIEEYQK
+48 FLKPIVSQIEEYQK

-70 FIDAPQFNET
+70 FTDAPKFNEEG
-80 SAYPQFL
+80 AYPQFL
-87 SCGLLQVRGKN
+87 SCGLLHVRGKN
-98 GANMEFLLPKVYPFP
+98 GTNMEFLLPKVYPFP

-134 LLSSVP
+134 LLSSAP

-156 IFNLARRLLNKDNDF
+156 IFNLARRLLDKNNDF
-171 IYQQRILTESKEIE
+171 IYQKRILTESKEIE

-194 LKVNLQEKLAGFR
+194 LKVNLQEKLAGYK
-207 DFVHYNENEKDPL
+207 DFVHYNEKEKDRL

-274 AEFFKDRTSFEC
+274 AEFFKDTTSFERLKC
-286 LKYLSVEVINDQG
+286 LNVEVINDQG
-299 IKSQHMK
+299 IKSQHMQ

-316 KQKKEVKREL
+316 EKKKAVKREL
-326 KDLQRDKE
+326 KDLQRDEK
-334 FWTKSSQH
+334 FWTESSQFK
-342 EVVVPVGWDIN
+342 VSVPVGWDIN
-353 HKEVCFEIGE
+353 HKEMCFEIGNA
-363 VQNHTLICGRSGS
+363 QNHTLICDHSGS

-388 LAFYYDPDEVQLF
+388 LAFYYAPDEVQLF

-417 NILEHA
+417 ILEYA

-430 SVGFG
+430 SVGYG
-435 VSFLSWL
+435 MSFLSWL
-442 CDEIKKRSELFK
+442 CKEMQKRAELFK

-474 VVIDEFQV
+474 VVVDEFQV
-482 LFSDNSTKGKE
+482 LFSDKSTQVKGS
-493 GVERSLNTLL
+493 VERSLNTLL
-503 KKGRSYGVHLVLATQ
+503 KKGRSYGVHLVLAIQ
-518 TMRGGEIDSSIKAQI
+518 TMRNIGISDSIKGQI

-539 PMDADDSTK
+539 PMDAEDSSSV
-548 ILDDDVACELVR
+548 LDDDAACELVR
-560 PEGIFNNNGGHKKY
+560 PESIFNNNGGHQKY
-574 HTKMSIPKAP
+574 HTKMSTPKAP

-603 APIDRKIY
+603 APIEHKIY
-611 NGETPLKMPNTLKAN
+611 DGETALKMPNTLKAD
-626 EMRLYL
+626 EMRLHL
-632 GKKVDY
+632 GKTVDY

-644 VEFENNELHLLV
+644 VEFESNESHLLV
-656 VSQDLNA
+656 VSQNLQD

-674 IKSANKE
+674 VKSANKE
-681 LVFYNKE
+681 LVFCNKE
-688 KRLIRSFDVQ
+688 KRLIRFFDAQ
-698 KEYGITPIENALN
+698 KEYGITPVENILSV
-711 ALDAT
+711 LDTAM
-716 TNRPNSALVIDNLNE
+716 NPNSTLVIDNLNE
-731 AKELHDKVGAEKLR
+731 AKELCDKVGAEKLK
-745 SFLEKATDNEQY
+745 SFLEKAIDNEQY
-757 CVIFAHDYKQIKTNY
+757 CVIFAHDYRQIKNNY
-772 HLDKLKELLNHHF
+772 HLDKLRELLNNHF
-785 KQCLAFRC
+785 KQCLAFKC

-801 QSGLPSPS
+801 KSGLPLPS
-809 EHNALFIELS
+809 ELNALLIELS
-819 KDSRT
+819 KDSVT

>member
-1 MKPKSMKEKLRGTMM
+1 
-16 NILRIKM
+16 
-23 IDAGNLLKELDDA
+23 
-36 LDKVVAKKEPES
+36 
-48 FLRPSTLKIEEYQK
+48 
-62 SIRQIQAQ
+62 
-70 FIDAPQFNET
+70 
-80 SAYPQFL
+80 
-87 SCGLLQVRGKN
+87 
-98 GANMEFLLPKVYPFP
+98 
-113 PKSLYIEHEKDGQFL
+113 
-128 REMLMR
+128 
-134 LLSSVP
+134 
-140 LVQLEV
+140 
-146 ILIDALSLGG
+146 
-156 IFNLARRLLNKDNDF
+156 
-171 IYQQRILTESKEIE
+171 
-185 EALKHLYEY
+185 
-194 LKVNLQEKLAGFR
+194 
-207 DFVHYNENEKDPL
+207 
-220 PLKALFLSGV
+220 
-230 DALSQNALYY
+230 
-240 LEKIMRFGSKNGVLS
+240 MRFGSKNGILS

-274 AEFFKDRTSFEC
+274 AEFFKDRTSFER
-286 LKYLSVEVINDQG
+286 LKYLSVEVINDHG
-299 IKSQHMK
+299 IQSQHMK

-316 KQKKEVKREL
+316 EKKKAVKREL
-326 KDLQRDKE
+326 KDLQKDEK
-334 FWTKSSQH
+334 FWTESSQFK
-342 EVVVPVGWDIN
+342 VSVPVGWDIN
-353 HKEVCFEIGE
+353 HKEVCFEIGNA
-363 VQNHTLICGRSGS
+363 QNHTLICDHSGS

-417 NILEHA
+417 ILEHA

-430 SVGFG
+430 SISYGIT
-435 VSFLSWL
+435 FLKWL
-442 CDEIKKRSELFK
+442 CKEMQKRADRFK
-454 QFNVKDLSDYRKH
+454 QFKVKDLSDYRKH

-482 LFSDNSTKGKE
+482 LFSDNKSTKAVE
-493 GVERSLNTLL
+493 GHLNTLL

-518 TMRGGEIDSSIKAQI
+518 TMRGGEIDSSFKAQI

-548 ILDDDVACELVR
+548 ILDDDAACELVR
-560 PEGIFNNNGGHKKY
+560 PEGIFNNNGGNRKY

-626 EMRLYL
+626 EMRLHL

-644 VEFENNELHLLV
+644 VEFESNESHLLV

-663 RIALMKLLFQN
+663 RIALMKLFAQN
-674 IKSANKE
+674 FKTANKE
-681 LVFYNKE
+681 LLFYNAE
-688 KRLIRSFDVQ
+688 KRLVRELDEL
-698 KEYGITPIENALN
+698 KKHHITPMQGPLGSV
-711 ALDAT
+711 LDTAIS
-716 TNRPNSALVIDNLNE
+716 PNSVLMVDNLNE
-731 AKELHDKVGAEKLR
+731 AKELHDKIGVEKLR

-757 CVIFAHDYKQIKTNY
+757 CIIFVHDFRQIKTNY
-772 HLDKLKELLNHHF
+772 HFDKLKELLNNHF

-793 NGENLNAL
+793 NEENLSAIKNN
-801 QSGLPSPS
+801 LPSPS
-809 EHNALFIELS
+809 KPNALLIELS

-830 LQD
+830 L